1 MRKYIDILIFTS
13 CLKNVREYSL
23 VQKKKKDLKIYIIGL
38 IFPSQ
43 LKLLGK
49 EQQFLARSVQVK

>member
-23 VQKKKKDLKIYIIGL
+23 VQKKKRFKDLYNWTD
-38 IFPSQ
+38 FPLTAQ
-43 LKLLGK
+43 TTG
-49 EQQFLARSVQVK
+49 

>member
-23 VQKKKKDLKIYIIGL
+23 VQKKKKRFKDLYNWTD
-38 IFPSQ
+38 FPLTAQ
-43 LKLLGK
+43 TTG
-49 EQQFLARSVQVK
+49 